1 MSYGRYVLVM
11 LLIVYL
17 ILAWMYF
24 KDNAGQLTAFG
35 LLLWFVIV
43 PLSLFAFILALRWR
57 QKKTESST
65 ADAVYNNS
73 EKERAKLPNTYRL
86 FMYSSMCLPEGDNW
100 SDVIDNNADLTLLSE
115 DLTDFDGLPILT
127 KPIIQL
133 TDVAPLPYQYMH
145 DTGLEDSDLNGLTL
159 RLCSLIHKQLSLS
172 DEVLSSIAQH
182 FNVHNEQDT
191 HEPNS
196 AIDIHPDWQQHYL
209 ISADKKDNDESTVA
223 PTDGSLS
230 EFSIYLCVPEG
241 ADTDL
246 LIAATK
252 EQLSTYGFLDSLIT
266 INPIITSDTN
276 PKNNVTY
283 DPIQFVN
290 EHVMPLAQSVSPE
303 LCLLIIADSQL
314 NDEWLELQ
322 LYSSNTSNVIP
333 TEAGVLL
340 VFCNQ
345 AAQDVLNIDTCANI
359 LLTKIRAPD
368 VKDISTQNADI
379 NDHGQSDVCLD
390 NRRSYSHRLM
400 RIKDLLLDNSF
411 SLSSTTDK
419 THTQTE
425 LDNTTDKTNV
435 LYQNLN
441 VTSMTDIN
449 PEKQPYDIS
458 VYMSFINALTEQ
470 DILANEHYLG
480 HYMPSNLWLKP
491 FIGLSLFVNLINTNK
506 QESDFIFLE
515 TQHKQCSLLWLADFS

>member
-1 MSYGRYVLVM
+1 VVVKKLMSYGRYVLVM

-191 HEPNS
+191 
-196 AIDIHPDWQQHYL
+196 
-209 ISADKKDNDESTVA
+209 
-223 PTDGSLS
+223 
-230 EFSIYLCVPEG
+230 
-241 ADTDL
+241 
-246 LIAATK
+246 
-252 EQLSTYGFLDSLIT
+252 QLSISTLIG
-266 INPIITSDTN
+266 NSITLLVQIKKIMTN
-276 PKNNVTY
+276 PPSLLLMAHSLNFPFICACLK
-283 DPIQFVN
+283 
-290 EHVMPLAQSVSPE
+290 AQTQ
-303 LCLLIIADSQL
+303 I
-314 NDEWLELQ
+314 
-322 LYSSNTSNVIP
+322 YSSQPQKSSYP
-333 TEAGVLL
+333 PM
-340 VFCNQ
+340 VF
-345 AAQDVLNIDTCANI
+345 
-359 LLTKIRAPD
+359 
-368 VKDISTQNADI
+368 
-379 NDHGQSDVCLD
+379 
-390 NRRSYSHRLM
+390 
-400 RIKDLLLDNSF
+400 
-411 SLSSTTDK
+411 
-419 THTQTE
+419 
-425 LDNTTDKTNV
+425 
-435 LYQNLN
+435 
-441 VTSMTDIN
+441 
-449 PEKQPYDIS
+449 
-458 VYMSFINALTEQ
+458 
-470 DILANEHYLG
+470 
-480 HYMPSNLWLKP
+480 
-491 FIGLSLFVNLINTNK
+491 
-506 QESDFIFLE
+506 
-515 TQHKQCSLLWLADFS
+515 

>member
-1 MSYGRYVLVM
+1 
-11 LLIVYL
+11 
-17 ILAWMYF
+17 
-24 KDNAGQLTAFG
+24 
-35 LLLWFVIV
+35 
-43 PLSLFAFILALRWR
+43 
-57 QKKTESST
+57 
-65 ADAVYNNS
+65 
-73 EKERAKLPNTYRL
+73 
-86 FMYSSMCLPEGDNW
+86 
-100 SDVIDNNADLTLLSE
+100 
-115 DLTDFDGLPILT
+115 
-127 KPIIQL
+127 
-133 TDVAPLPYQYMH
+133 
-145 DTGLEDSDLNGLTL
+145 
-159 RLCSLIHKQLSLS
+159 
-172 DEVLSSIAQH
+172 
-182 FNVHNEQDT
+182 
-191 HEPNS
+191 
-196 AIDIHPDWQQHYL
+196 
-209 ISADKKDNDESTVA
+209 
-223 PTDGSLS
+223 
-230 EFSIYLCVPEG
+230 VPEG

-283 DPIQFVN
+283 DPIQFIN
-290 EHVMPLAQSVSPE
+290 EHVMPLAQSASPE

-435 LYQNLN
+435 LYQKNN

-470 DILANEHYLG
+470 DILVNEHYLG

-491 FIGLSLFVNLINTNK
+491 FISLSLFVNLINTNK